1 MKDMSDSSLSVY
13 GGVEWS
19 APDDTTIEGEFPLA
33 PLYLRYTKATRRL
46 HLRLT
51 EISVLETWGQPSRV
65 GAGAPTQELTA
76 RGELAEVLTVFE
88 LDGVQVR
95 QFREVQRVTITASP
109 LGSHADPASQQ
120 RADQDLPEM
129 AGPQGV
135 LFVDFEAL
143 RVHGEHPDL
152 TLTLIMSMGEAEF
165 RQVYAMVSERAEE
178 IRDMTLVLDA
188 DLFGDDLGPDEA
200 WSGWTPEYGMLRS
213 ADTPLVYAPARLD
226 RMDVVLARSRVLKA
240 EPVAPASP
248 LNASPRRMD
257 QPDDGP
263 ALVSRRLG
271 WIIAFI
277 VVIIVTMLIEKGGAD
292 RVQRPQRQFAE
303 HIQPSTRVAEADH
316 VAALS
321 TSILADRP
329 SPALFRT
336 SQKFDK
342 VTLCENHIEHI
353 ADA

>member
-1 MKDMSDSSLSVY
+1 MPPRIWDV
-13 GGVEWS
+13 
-19 APDDTTIEGEFPLA
+19 
-33 PLYLRYTKATRRL
+33 ATRRC
-46 HLRLT
+46 
-51 EISVLETWGQPSRV
+51 
-65 GAGAPTQELTA
+65 
-76 RGELAEVLTVFE
+76 
-88 LDGVQVR
+88 
-95 QFREVQRVTITASP
+95 ASG
-109 LGSHADPASQQ
+109 LCA
-120 RADQDLPEM
+120 
-129 AGPQGV
+129 
-135 LFVDFEAL
+135 
-143 RVHGEHPDL
+143 
-152 TLTLIMSMGEAEF
+152 
-165 RQVYAMVSERAEE
+165 
-178 IRDMTLVLDA
+178 
-188 DLFGDDLGPDEA
+188 
-200 WSGWTPEYGMLRS
+200 
-213 ADTPLVYAPARLD
+213 ARLD
-226 RMDVVLARSRVLKA
+226 RMVAVLARSRVLKA
-240 EPVAPASP
+240 GPVAPASP

-271 WIIAFI
+271 WIIAFL

-303 HIQPSTRVAEADH
+303 HIQPSTRVSEADH